1 MKLQLR
7 HVTSL
12 EQALATAPL
21 LDSSA
26 AEFHAQCSDAP
37 YPAGAAE
44 RCLRQ
49 HFAASECV
57 LVLAE
62 EEGAG
67 PGSRAWGLCLTG
79 PFTDPLLGTTQPMV
93 LVLHVDPS
101 LRHRGV
107 ASELIAH
114 ADGLLFARGHATLAA
129 RAGHNDDALISMGER
144 WGFVR
149 SWELM
154 VRE

>member
-1 MKLQLR
+1 MVGSARLPRKLPRRAGSGSEPGGLPRVRVAGMARQ
-7 HVTSL
+7 TSWGAVFALGIAWSAL
-12 EQALATAPL
+12 E
-21 LDSSA
+21 
-26 AEFHAQCSDAP
+26 
-37 YPAGAAE
+37 PA
-44 RCLRQ
+44 
-49 HFAASECV
+49 
-57 LVLAE
+57 
-62 EEGAG
+62 
-67 PGSRAWGLCLTG
+67 RAWGRCLTG
-79 PFTDPLLGTTQPMV
+79 PFADPLLGTTQPMV

-107 ASELIAH
+107 ARELIAH
-114 ADGLLFARGHATLAA
+114 ADGLLYARGHATLAA